1 MKTKN
6 EFAGLGA
13 KELQAMIA
21 EERAKLR
28 DMTLKISLGQF
39 RAVRTVRKTKK
50 TIARL
55 ETQVS
60 VLSNAS

>member
-1 MKTKN
+1 MKSKN

-39 RAVRTVRKTKK
+39 RAVRTVRETKK